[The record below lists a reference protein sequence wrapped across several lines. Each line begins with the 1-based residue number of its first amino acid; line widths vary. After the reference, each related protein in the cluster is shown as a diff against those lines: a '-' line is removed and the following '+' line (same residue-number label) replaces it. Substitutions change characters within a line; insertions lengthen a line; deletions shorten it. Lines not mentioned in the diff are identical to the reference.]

1 MMYCLISVEIF
12 YKADMKIIK
21 TQHFVRAMSVWLLM
35 LFVAACSRLP
45 NPKLPQFQAG
55 NVTAVPMQL
64 LYTGDLGG
72 LPAVPVMIEGRKTW
86 WLVDTGSS
94 HNLVSPQLAKN
105 LRLPTAA
112 SSEVSTIAG
121 RQMTGYYRLPTMQIG
136 VVELKNQSAAALD
149 LGLVSA
155 SDGLVIDGVLGMPAL
170 NRLIV
175 SLDFG
180 RHTAIFSQYV
190 PNYQQPHSVIPFRL
204 QGGVPVA
211 ALTVLGGRTG
221 EFILDTGNAGGLV
234 MFPNYAQRDYRS
246 SSMAFIEIEDLGGRV
261 PTGLALLSNLNMG
274 SWHTSRVPVSLPMR
288 THGFHHLAGS
298 IGNGIFTGQTLTFDF
313 PSQHLLLS
321 ASRDTDALPGQFGF
335 LLAANNVIEVVLPN
349 SPAARM
355 GLQVG
360 DSILEVNGQNTRDAS
375 SHRIWRILDG
385 AQQANVTLARAG
397 TVYSV
402 NLERAY
408 FLPPL

>member
-1 MMYCLISVEIF
+1 
-12 YKADMKIIK
+12 MKIIK
-21 TQHFVRAMSVWLLM
+21 TPNFVRAIT
-35 LFVAACSRLP
+35 LFVLVLCIAACSRLP
-45 NPKLPQFQAG
+45 NPKIPQFQAG

-94 HNLVSPQLAKN
+94 HNLVSPQLAKT

-121 RQMTGYYRLPTMQIG
+121 KQMTGYYRLPTMQIG

-155 SDGLVIDGVLGMPAL
+155 ADGLVIDGVLGMPAL

-190 PNYQQPHSVIPFRL
+190 PNYQQPHGVIPFRL

-335 LLAANNVIEVVLPN
+335 LLAANNMIEVVLPN
-349 SPAARM
+349 SPAAHM
-355 GLQVG
+355 GMQVG

>member
-1 MMYCLISVEIF
+1 
-12 YKADMKIIK
+12 
-21 TQHFVRAMSVWLLM
+21 
-35 LFVAACSRLP
+35 
-45 NPKLPQFQAG
+45 
-55 NVTAVPMQL
+55 
-64 LYTGDLGG
+64 
-72 LPAVPVMIEGRKTW
+72 
-86 WLVDTGSS
+86 
-94 HNLVSPQLAKN
+94 
-105 LRLPTAA
+105 
-112 SSEVSTIAG
+112 
-121 RQMTGYYRLPTMQIG
+121 
-136 VVELKNQSAAALD
+136 
-149 LGLVSA
+149 
-155 SDGLVIDGVLGMPAL
+155 
-170 NRLIV
+170 
-175 SLDFG
+175 
-180 RHTAIFSQYV
+180 
-190 PNYQQPHSVIPFRL
+190 
-204 QGGVPVA
+204 
-211 ALTVLGGRTG
+211 
-221 EFILDTGNAGGLV
+221 
-234 MFPNYAQRDYRS
+234 
-246 SSMAFIEIEDLGGRV
+246 
-261 PTGLALLSNLNMG
+261 
-274 SWHTSRVPVSLPMR
+274 MR

>member
-1 MMYCLISVEIF
+1 MKNISIRSF
-12 YKADMKIIK
+12 YIALSLAICAVLV
-21 TQHFVRAMSVWLLM
+21 T
-35 LFVAACSRLP
+35 ACSRLP
-45 NPKLPQFQAG
+45 HPKTPEFQAG
-55 NVTAVPMQL
+55 NVTAVPMQM

-72 LPAVPVMIEGRKTW
+72 LPAVPVMVAGRKTW

-94 HNLVSPQLAKN
+94 HNLVSPRLAKE
-105 LRLPTAA
+105 LRLAAAA

-121 RQMTGYYRLPTMQIG
+121 KQLTGYYRLPMMQIG
-136 VVELKNQSAAALD
+136 AVDLENQSAAAVD

-155 SDGLVIDGVLGMPAL
+155 ADGLVIDGVLGMPAL

-204 QGGVPVA
+204 LGGVPVA
-211 ALTVLGGRTG
+211 SLNVVAGRTG
-221 EFILDTGNAGGLV
+221 DFILDTGNAGGLV
-234 MFPNYAQRDYRS
+234 MFPTYARREYRQGS
-246 SSMAFIEIEDLGGRV
+246 LAFIEVEDLGGRV
-261 PTGLALLSNLNMG
+261 PTGLALLPYLNIG
-274 SWHTSRVPVSLPMR
+274 SWHTRQVPVSLPMR
-288 THGFHHLAGS
+288 THGFQRLDGS
-298 IGNGIFTGQTLTFDF
+298 IGNAIFTGQTLTFDF

-321 ASRDTDALPGQFGF
+321 ESQDQDTLPGQFGF

-355 GLQVG
+355 GIQVG

-375 SHRIWRILDG
+375 SHRIWRILDN
-385 AQQANVTLARAG
+385 QRQAGLQLARAG
-397 TVYSV
+397 TIYGV
-402 NLERAY
+402 NLERSY
-408 FLPPL
+408 FLPSF

>member
-1 MMYCLISVEIF
+1 M
-12 YKADMKIIK
+12 
-21 TQHFVRAMSVWLLM
+21 RALSWVIGMLL
-35 LFVAACSRLP
+35 LTACSRLP
-45 NPKLPQFQAG
+45 HPKIPEFQAG

-72 LPAVPVMIEGRKTW
+72 LPAVPVLIDGRKTW

-94 HNLVSPQLAKN
+94 HNLVSPQLAKT
-105 LRLPTAA
+105 LGLPAAA

-121 RQMTGYYRLPTMQIG
+121 KQLTGYYRLPMMQIG
-136 VVELKNQSAAALD
+136 VVDLENQSAAAVD

-204 QGGVPVA
+204 LGGVPVA
-211 ALTVLGGRTG
+211 SLNIVDGRAG

-234 MFPNYAQRDYRS
+234 MFPSYARRDYRQKS
-246 SSMAFIEIEDLGGRV
+246 LAFIEIEDLGGRV
-261 PTGLALLSNLNMG
+261 PTGLALLPTLNIG
-274 SWHTSRVPVSLPMR
+274 TWHTRQVPVSLPMR
-288 THGFHHLAGS
+288 THGFQHLDGS
-298 IGNGIFTGQTLTFDF
+298 VGNAIFTGQTLTFDF

-321 ASRDTDALPGQFGF
+321 ASSDSDSLPGQFGF

-360 DSILEVNGQNTRDAS
+360 DSILVVNGQNTRDAS
-375 SHRIWRILDG
+375 SHRIWQILDG
-385 AQQANVTLARAG
+385 QMRAELSLARAG
-397 TVYSV
+397 TIYTVSL
-402 NLERAY
+402 NRAY
-408 FLPPL
+408 FLSPF

>member
-1 MMYCLISVEIF
+1 MKNISIGYFSRVLAGAIC
-12 YKADMKIIK
+12 
-21 TQHFVRAMSVWLLM
+21 VLL
-35 LFVAACSRLP
+35 LAACSRLP
-45 NPKLPQFQAG
+45 HPKLPEFQAG

-94 HNLVSPQLAKN
+94 HNLVSPRLARD
-105 LRLPTAA
+105 LRLSPAA

-121 RQMTGYYRLPTMQIG
+121 KQLTGYYRLPMMQIG
-136 VVELKNQSAAALD
+136 AVDLENQSAAAVD

-155 SDGLVIDGVLGMPAL
+155 ADGLVIEGVLGMPAL

-204 QGGVPVA
+204 LGGVPVA
-211 ALTVLGGRTG
+211 SLNVVGGRTG

-234 MFPNYAQRDYRS
+234 MFPSYARREYRQDS
-246 SSMAFIEIEDLGGRV
+246 LAFIEIEDLGGRV
-261 PTGLALLSNLNMG
+261 PTGLALLPSLNIG
-274 SWHTSRVPVSLPMR
+274 SWHTRQVPVSLPMR
-288 THGFHHLAGS
+288 TQGFQRLDGS
-298 IGNGIFTGQTLTFDF
+298 IGNAIFTGQTLTFDF

-321 ASRDTDALPGQFGF
+321 ASQDSDALPGQFGF
-335 LLAANNVIEVVLPN
+335 LLAANNVVEVVLPN

-355 GLQVG
+355 GIQVG

-375 SHRIWRILDG
+375 SHRIWHLLDDQMH
-385 AQQANVTLARAG
+385 ATLQLARAG
-397 TVYSV
+397 TIYGTS
-402 NLERAY
+402 LERAY
-408 FLPPL
+408 FLSRF

>member
-1 MMYCLISVEIF
+1 MKNIMTQYVYRALSWVVCL
-12 YKADMKIIK
+12 
-21 TQHFVRAMSVWLLM
+21 LL
-35 LFVAACSRLP
+35 LTACSRLP
-45 NPKLPQFQAG
+45 NPKIPEFQAG
-55 NVTAVPMQL
+55 NVTAVSMQL

-72 LPAVPVMIEGRKTW
+72 LPAVPVMIAGRKTW

-94 HNLVSPQLAKN
+94 HNLVSPQLAKA

-121 RQMTGYYRLPTMQIG
+121 KQRTGYYRLPMMQIG
-136 VVELKNQSAAALD
+136 AVDLENQSAAAVD

-155 SDGLVIDGVLGMPAL
+155 TDGLVIDGVLGMPAL

-204 QGGVPVA
+204 LGGVPVA
-211 ALTVLGGRTG
+211 SLNVVGGRTG

-234 MFPNYAQRDYRS
+234 MFPNYARRDYRQKS
-246 SSMAFIEIEDLGGRV
+246 LAFIEIEDLGGRV
-261 PTGLALLSNLNMG
+261 PTGLALLPNLNIG
-274 SWHTSRVPVSLPMR
+274 SWHTRQVPLSLPMR
-288 THGFHHLAGS
+288 THGFHHLDGS
-298 IGNGIFTGQTLTFDF
+298 IGNAIFTGQTLTFDF

-321 ASRDTDALPGQFGF
+321 ASQDSDALPGQFGF
-335 LLAANNVIEVVLPN
+335 LLAANNVVEVVLPN

-355 GLQVG
+355 GVQVG
-360 DSILEVNGQNTRDAS
+360 DSILQVNGQNTRDAS

-385 AQQANVTLARAG
+385 QRQANLNLARAG
-397 TVYSV
+397 NIFAVS
-402 NLERAY
+402 LERAY
-408 FLPPL
+408 FLPLF

>member
-1 MMYCLISVEIF
+1 MG
-12 YKADMKIIK
+12 
-21 TQHFVRAMSVWLLM
+21 LL
-35 LFVAACSRLP
+35 LLTACSRLP
-45 NPKLPQFQAG
+45 SPKIPEFQAG
-55 NVTAVPMQL
+55 NVSTVPMQL

-72 LPAVPVMIEGRKTW
+72 LPAVPVMMAGRKTW

-94 HNLVSPQLAKN
+94 HNLVSPQLAHA
-105 LRLPTAA
+105 LRLSPTA

-121 RQMTGYYRLPTMQIG
+121 KQLTGYYRLPTMQIG
-136 VVELKNQSAAALD
+136 AVELENQSAAAVG

-155 SDGLVIDGVLGMPAL
+155 RDGLVIDGVLGMPAL

-204 QGGVPVA
+204 VGGVPVA
-211 ALTVLGGRTG
+211 SLNIVSGRTG

-234 MFPNYAQRDYRS
+234 MFPAYARRDYRQKPF
-246 SSMAFIEIEDLGGRV
+246 AFIEIEDLGGRV
-261 PTGLALLSNLNMG
+261 PTGLALLHTLNIG
-274 SWHTSRVPVSLPMR
+274 SWHTRQAPVSLPMR
-288 THGFHHLAGS
+288 THGFQGLDGS
-298 IGNGIFTGQTLTFDF
+298 IGNAIFTEQTLTFDF

-321 ASRDTDALPGQFGF
+321 ASRDSDALPGQFGF

-355 GLQVG
+355 GIQVG
-360 DSILEVNGQNTRDAS
+360 DHIVEVNGQNTRDVS
-375 SHRIWRILDG
+375 SHRIWQILDG
-385 AQQANVTLARAG
+385 QMRAELKLARVSSFYG
-397 TVYSV
+397 VS
-402 NLERAY
+402 LDRSY
-408 FLPPL
+408 FLPSF